1 MDGKRAEREKKQNP
15 QNPQRYKI
23 TALEG
28 PWPQMIQEHLSL
40 SPILELYIFFLPFP
54 LLASLGVI
62 RYV

>member
-1 MDGKRAEREKKQNP
+1 MNARRAEREKK